1 MNKIIYFLVFLKL
14 TQLLQRST
22 LMQEE
27 YHFLFVNL
35 RVKHCKDSPVL
46 SKWTFHRQKQPS
58 FLKKYLSS
66 VSNFLFS
73 KIKILIQIAM
83 FTFVIQ
89 GVIALSFLKN
99 THNFVKNRRL
109 ISDYIYDIKR
119 KEGKI
124 DHKYT
129 WFIWIRTS
137 NQTIFS
143 IIRISGHNTHRCKKK
158 ICKFISLA
166 KMYKPL
172 TL

>member
-1 MNKIIYFLVFLKL
+1 MSIFLIF
-14 TQLLQRST
+14 
-22 LMQEE
+22 
-27 YHFLFVNL
+27 
-35 RVKHCKDSPVL
+35 
-46 SKWTFHRQKQPS
+46 
-58 FLKKYLSS
+58 
-66 VSNFLFS
+66 
-73 KIKILIQIAM
+73 KILIQIAM

-129 WFIWIRTS
+129 WFISIRTS

-143 IIRISGHNTHRCKKK
+143 INPYVGLLYRPWPWGHLAQIRPPWRQPLVQEVTVVGGSWQP
-158 ICKFISLA
+158 FIQGFPTGKVPQRDDRRA
-166 KMYKPL
+166 KARDKRMPHEGIIQIV
-172 TL
+172 T